1 MNSLVSPPDS
11 HFSHSVELNPTS
23 IESKPQPNSQT
34 SWMASRGSSSSS
46 FRGRGGRNSPK
57 GRGNV
62 FVQIENQ
69 RLISSS
75 IASSSSSGMNTDE
88 QTYQEF
94 LEFMKFKSKK

>member
-1 MNSLVSPPDS
+1 MNSFVSPPDS

-57 GRGNV
+57 GRACNFAEG
-62 FVQIENQ
+62 
-69 RLISSS
+69 RW
-75 IASSSSSGMNTDE
+75 IADRRRPL
-88 QTYQEF
+88 QTVGWCF
-94 LEFMKFKSKK
+94 NLGRV